1 METIANF
8 GDEKLAS
15 EALARVKGQ
24 MAALLPEQL
33 LQVNLDV
40 QAAAGTVLGAL
51 PEIRAFRERILKEL
65 PAFDVAAFDSLEDY
79 VLALSA
85 AQATFQTAT
94 APADDLEPLAA
105 EGVKVREM
113 LLAEAK
119 ALSLRGLVDKHKLDN
134 LKGATS
140 RMNIAQDLQALSTVL
155 LDSWTK
161 IQGKTPTTQEDL
173 LTASRIGTRLTR
185 LVGARDQGPA
195 VVAEATDQRLRVFTL
210 MLRTYEEARAA
221 IGYLRRREEDAE
233 SIAPTLYQGRGK
245 RRSSEPELATPPA
258 TQPAT
263 GSAPVSADS
272 TQPIPAITPAQIAAA
287 NAAAAAGG
295 RGAPAPKDPY
305 LT

>member
-1 METIANF
+1 MATIANF

-15 EALARVKGQ
+15 EALARVKPQ
-24 MAALLPEQL
+24 LATLSPEQL

-40 QAAAGTVLGAL
+40 QAAASTVLGAL
-51 PEIRAFRERILKEL
+51 PEIRAFRERIVKEL
-65 PAFDVAAFDSLEDY
+65 SSFDVAAFDSLEDY

-94 APADDLEPLAA
+94 APSDDLEPLAA
-105 EGVKVREM
+105 EGVKLREM

-155 LDSWTK
+155 LDSWSK
-161 IQGKTPTTQEDL
+161 IEGKTPTKQEDL

-185 LVGARDQGPA
+185 LVGIRDQGPA
-195 VVAEATDQRLRVFTL
+195 VVAEATDQRQRVFTL

-221 IGYLRRREEDAE
+221 IGYLRRREDDAE
-233 SIAPTLYQGRGK
+233 SIAPTLYPGTGK
-245 RRSSEPELATPPA
+245 RRGSESGPAVPPA
-258 TQPAT
+258 PQATT

-272 TQPIPAITPAQIAAA
+272 TQPIPVVTPAQIAAA
-287 NAAAAAGG
+287 NAAAAQK
-295 RGAPAPKDPY
+295 GATASKDPF

>member
-8 GDEKLAS
+8 GNEKLAS
-15 EALARVKGQ
+15 EALARVKPQ
-24 MAALLPEQL
+24 LATLSPEQL

-40 QAAAGTVLGAL
+40 QTAAATVLGSL
-51 PEIRAFRERILKEL
+51 PEIRAFRARIVKEL

-94 APADDLEPLAA
+94 APSDDLEPLAA
-105 EGVKVREM
+105 EGVRLREM
-113 LLAEAK
+113 LLAEAR
-119 ALSLRGLVDKHKLDN
+119 ALALRGLVDKHKLDN

-155 LDSWTK
+155 LDSWAK

-185 LVGARDQGPA
+185 LVGTRDQGPA
-195 VVAEATDQRLRVFTL
+195 VAAEATEQRLRAFTL

-233 SIAPTLYQGRGK
+233 SIAPSLYPGKGK
-245 RRSSEPELATPPA
+245 RRASETAPASPTTP
-258 TQPAT
+258 QPAT
-263 GSAPVSADS
+263 SSAPVSVDS
-272 TQPIPAITPAQIAAA
+272 TQQIPAITPAQIAAA
-287 NAAAAAGG
+287 SAAVAQKGAA
-295 RGAPAPKDPY
+295 APKDPF
-305 LT
+305 LA